1 MRERVRDAFDQITAD
16 EALKEQTRAFL
27 AQERRKAAP
36 TRRPIRRMAAV
47 LVCLM
52 CLLVGVGGWAYL
64 TPTSAISIES
74 SAALELE
81 VNRFDRVVAVRGAD
95 DAGCVLAQT
104 LDLQHLPYQQAM
116 QIVLDQQAD
125 DGEPVSIG
133 VTGSNDSQCQAIL
146 QQAQTCTNG
155 QAACYAADAKT
166 LEQAREAG
174 LPLGKYRMLLTLQQL
189 DPDLTAEDVQG
200 MRMSELRRLQAALS
214 GEEDTTGQNGGPGNG
229 AGAQSGQNGTGAGNG
244 AGQNGN
250 GTGAG
255 NGNGQNGNGNGTGS
269 GNGMGHGAGPGSG
282 NGAKHDQSGQG

>member
-27 AQERRKAAP
+27 AQKRRKAAP
-36 TRRPIRRMAAV
+36 TRRPVRRMAAV

-52 CLLVGVGGWAYL
+52 CLLVGVSGWAYL

-81 VNRFDRVVAVRGAD
+81 VNRFDRVVSVRGTD
-95 DAGCVLAQT
+95 DAGCALAQT
-104 LDLQHLPYQQAM
+104 LDLQHMPYLQAM
-116 QIVLDQQAD
+116 QIVLDQQTD

-146 QQAQTCTNG
+146 QQAQTCTAG
-155 QAACYAADAKT
+155 QAECYAADPET

-200 MRMSELRRLQAALS
+200 MRMSELRSLQAELS
-214 GEEDTTGQNGGPGNG
+214 GEEQDTTGQNGGPGNG
-229 AGAQSGQNGTGAGNG
+229 AGAQNGQNGNGTGQNQTGAC
-244 AGQNGN
+244 QNGN

-255 NGNGQNGNGNGTGS
+255 AGA
-269 GNGMGHGAGPGSG
+269 GNGMGNGAGQGSG
-282 NGAKHDQSGQG
+282 NGAKHSQAGRD